1 MNMDMDM
8 DMELASIVSSL
19 SALSNSNNNGGQAA
33 AAGIVSGGAAES
45 QQIGGFRRSSF
56 TTANEVDSEILLL
69 HGSSESS
76 PIFKK
81 TALSV
86 GTAPPF
92 STNSKKF
99 FGNGGNYYQYRSTDT
114 ASCHP
119 HRTIT
124 IILIILRVISGKTT
138 RSTIFW
144 ASIQLPLLV
153 PFTTMAMTTTTLV
166 GKGFLRSSENL

>member
-99 FGNGGNYYQYRSTDT
+99 LVTAAIITSTDQPT
-114 ASCHP
+114 LPPCHP

-166 GKGFLRSSENL
+166 GKGF